1 MGEYFLKPKLFGANV
16 KFEIDLH
23 ENVLTWKSKHLSS
36 EKHNTP
42 TNTDKSLS
50 PSIKWYENS
59 SFCLIIKGSCSNQK
73 NALFTAANLITFLL
87 LINKIFY
94 ELDIL

>member
-1 MGEYFLKPKLFGANV
+1 MGEYFPKPKLFGANV
-16 KFEIDLH
+16 KFELMY

-36 EKHNTP
+36 EKRNTP
-42 TNTDKSLS
+42 TNTDNSLS
-50 PSIKWYENS
+50 PSIKWYENP

-73 NALFTAANLITFLL
+73 SATFTAANLITFLL
-87 LINKIFY
+87 FINKIFY